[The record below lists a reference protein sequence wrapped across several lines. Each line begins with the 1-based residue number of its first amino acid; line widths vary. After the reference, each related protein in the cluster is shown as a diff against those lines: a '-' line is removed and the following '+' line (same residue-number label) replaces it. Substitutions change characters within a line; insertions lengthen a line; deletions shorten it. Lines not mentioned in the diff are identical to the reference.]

1 MGERPTGTIAKVRRA
16 LSRDADLPLTEVIA
30 KGLRFGAGM
39 ALAPLYLRD
48 CDALGARVRTLGRP
62 AVQNLGHLSIGPDA
76 ILNSRPTP
84 VRLSTTAR
92 GAIRIGRSL
101 IFNYGASMMS
111 DASITV
117 GDRVTLGPYARICD
131 FEGDP
136 AGGPAPVVIGDDVW
150 LTIRVKVMK
159 GSRIGAGTIVT
170 AGSVVAGE
178 LPAGVIAGGI
188 PARVIRPRG
197 AFASAGAGAPG
208 DGTSLSSAHDLL
220 HRGARGVDH
229 AVSRL
234 LLGAADAVGASPVVR
249 GHPMIQNLGVMRIG
263 DRFRLCSSPEES
275 HLVTQPRARLEIG
288 DDVSIG
294 SGAAIAAEEHV
305 RIGDRVSIGDVVM
318 IMDTNFHGTDDFM
331 SASETSPVVIEDD
344 VVIGSQ
350 VTILK
355 GSRIGRGA
363 RIAPGSVVAGVI
375 PAGALA
381 GGVLAR
387 VLS

>member
-1 MGERPTGTIAKVRRA
+1 MSERPTGTIAKVVRA
-16 LSRDADLPLTEVIA
+16 LRRDAELPLKEVVA
-30 KGLRFGAGM
+30 KGIRFGTAS
-39 ALAPLYLRD
+39 ALGPLYLRD
-48 CDALGARVRTLGRP
+48 CDSVGARVRTSGRP
-62 AVQNLGHLSIGPDA
+62 VVQNMGHIAIGADA
-76 ILNSRPTP
+76 IINSEPTP

-101 IFNYGASMMS
+101 IFNYGASMVS
-111 DASITV
+111 DASITL

-131 FEGDP
+131 CEGEPEGDP
-136 AGGPAPVVIGDDVW
+136 APIVIGDDVW
-150 LTIRVKVMK
+150 LTIRVKVRK

-170 AGSVVAGE
+170 AGSVVSGE
-178 LPAGVIAGGI
+178 LPPGVIAGGI

-197 AFASAGAGAPG
+197 AFATAASRG
-208 DGTSLSSAHDLL
+208 DGAAESMAHGFV
-220 HRGARGVDH
+220 HRRAPAVDH
-229 AVSRL
+229 GVARL
-234 LLGAADAVGASPVVR
+234 LLRGADAVGPSPIVR
-249 GHPMIQNLGVMRIG
+249 GHPMLQNLGRLTIG
-263 DRFRLCSSPEES
+263 ARFRLASAPEES
-275 HLVTQPRARLEIG
+275 HLVTQPRGRLEIG

-331 SASETSPVVIEDD
+331 AASETSPVIIEDD
-344 VVIGSQ
+344 VVIGSH

-375 PAGALA
+375 PPGVLA